1 MDLTVIIIALSAYL
15 IAGLVKGTTGLGF
28 STTCLPFLVFAV
40 GLKDALALV
49 IVPSLVSNVTVM
61 RDAGH
66 FRETVRRF
74 RWLYLALLPGIA
86 TGLWVLDRVDGVTA
100 AGGLG
105 VVLFVYAVYALLQPA
120 QHMPDHWEGPL
131 AVPVGLSTGFVNG
144 LTGTQVMPLLPYMLA
159 RPLDPDRMVQA
170 VNCSFTLSSLVM
182 AAGLVALGL
191 FSLEQLAL
199 SAAGVPA
206 AIGGVKLGG
215 LMRRRLNPEVFRT
228 LVLSVLAVIG
238 GFMIW
243 RVF

>member
-49 IVPSLVSNVTVM
+49 IVPSLVSNATVM

-66 FRETVRRF
+66 FRETVQRF
-74 RWLYLALLPGIA
+74 RWLYLSLLPGIA
-86 TGLWVLDRVDGVTA
+86 AGLLVLNWVDGVTA

-105 VVLFVYAVYALLQPA
+105 AVLFIYAVYALLRPA
-120 QHMPDHWEGPL
+120 RHMPDHWESSL
-131 AVPVGLSTGFVNG
+131 AAPVGFSTGFVNG

-159 RPLDPDRMVQA
+159 RPLDPNRMVQA
-170 VNCSFTLSSLVM
+170 VNCSFTLSSLAM
-182 AAGLVALGL
+182 AAGLTALDL

-215 LMRRRLNPEVFRT
+215 LVRRQLNPNVFRT
-228 LVLSVLAVIG
+228 LVLIVLAVIG